1 MGVISTIDYVI
12 IAIYLAGMVGVGLWF
27 AKKHT
32 DFDDFFLAGRSL
44 TTPLLITTL
53 ISTYYG
59 IDVLFGDSQLGFTDG
74 VVAWFGYARPTYA
87 FFLIAAFLLAQR
99 LREEDFKSLPDILD
113 KYYGKNTRYVGAVTS
128 FIYSLPALSLYGF
141 GMLGDVILG
150 WEPVAGMLVLG
161 GIALVYTLTGGFW
174 AVVLTDS
181 IQFVLMCVVLAMAF
195 PFAMNLIGGFDIMI
209 EKLEPSYFDS
219 MGDLSIWLIIIY
231 ASTGLS
237 ILVEP
242 AFYQRVFAAK
252 SYKNIRNALIIGI
265 FIWGSYDWI
274 ITILAMAAKTGTL
287 IGKTIIDPGTGELIQ
302 KTIIDP
308 GVAPDA
314 ALLTVMVAALPAGA
328 LGLFMAGVLS
338 TEMSTLDSYCLV
350 AGGNVAYDIY
360 KPAIK
365 PDATDQELIKTTRYG
380 ILLSWVL
387 GFAMAVSFEQMLG
400 LWVFMASILIS
411 SVLVPILLG
420 LYVPKFRKPLAGFL
434 SAGLGLSS
442 TVILNV
448 YIMMNGTFDLEE
460 ETYIVQWLGIDFLQE
475 FVMYITVPISLIG
488 FFIGLALDKG
498 GRS

>member
-1 MGVISTIDYVI
+1 MHVIDYI
-12 IAIYLAGMVGVGLWF
+12 IISIYLAGMVGVGLWF

-59 IDVLFGDSQLGFTDG
+59 VDVLFGDSQLGFTDG

-99 LREEDFKSLPDILD
+99 LRKEDFKSLPDILD
-113 KYYGKNTRYVGAVTS
+113 KYYGKNTRYVSAVTS

-150 WEPVAGMLVLG
+150 WEPIIGMLVLG
-161 GIALVYTLTGGFW
+161 GIGLVYTLTGGFW

-181 IQFVLMCVVLAMAF
+181 IQFVMMCVVLALAF
-195 PFAMNLIGGFDIMI
+195 PFAMNLIGGFDSMV
-209 EKLEPSYFDS
+209 EKLPSSYFDT

-231 ASTGLS
+231 ASTGLA

-242 AFYQRVFAAK
+242 TFYQRIFAAK
-252 SYKNIRNALIIGI
+252 SYKNVRNALVIGI

-287 IGKTIIDPGTGELIQ
+287 MKIMGDP
-302 KTIIDP
+302 IIDP

-314 ALLTVMVAALPAGA
+314 ALLSIMVAALPVGA

-360 KPAIK
+360 KPAFK
-365 PDATDQELIKTTRYG
+365 PDATDDELIRTTRYG
-380 ILLSWVL
+380 ILLSWLL
-387 GFAMAVSFEQMLG
+387 GFAMAISFEQMLG

-411 SVLVPILLG
+411 STLTPILLG
-420 LYVPKFRKPLAGFL
+420 IYVPSFRKPLAGFL
-434 SAGLGLSS
+434 SAGLGLLS
-442 TVILNV
+442 TIILNI
-448 YIMMNGTFDLEE
+448 YIMMTGTFDTVE
-460 ETYIVQWLGIDFLQE
+460 ETYIVQWFGIDFLQE
-475 FVMYITVPISLIG
+475 FVMYITVPISFMG
-488 FFIGLALDKG
+488 FFIGLVMDRG
-498 GRS
+498 DRS

>member
-1 MGVISTIDYVI
+1 MNVISPIDYVI
-12 IAIYLAGMVGVGLWF
+12 ITIYLAGMVCVGIWF
-27 AKKHT
+27 SKKHS

-87 FFLIAAFLLAQR
+87 FFLISAFLLAKR
-99 LREEDFKSLPDILD
+99 LRKEDFKSLPDILD
-113 KYYGKNTRYVGAVTS
+113 RYYGKNTRYVGALTS

-141 GMLGDVILG
+141 GILGDVILG
-150 WEPVAGMLVLG
+150 WEPAIGMLVLG

-174 AVVLTDS
+174 AVALTDS
-181 IQFVLMCVVLAMAF
+181 IQFVMMCVVLAFAF
-195 PFAMNLIGGFDIMI
+195 PFVMNFIGGFDTMI
-209 EKLEPSYFDS
+209 EVLEPSYFDTL
-219 MGDLSIWLIIIY
+219 GDLSIWLIIIY

-242 AFYQRVFAAK
+242 TFYQRIFAAR
-252 SYKNIRNALIIGI
+252 SYRNVRNALVIGI
-265 FIWGSYDWI
+265 FIWGSYDWL
-274 ITILAMAAKTGTL
+274 ITILAMSAKVGVIKGL
-287 IGKTIIDPGTGELIQ
+287 LPSD
-302 KTIIDP
+302 
-308 GVAPDA
+308 VAPDA

-360 KPAIK
+360 KPAFK
-365 PDATDQELIKTTRYG
+365 PDLTDDELIKKTRQG
-380 ILLSWVL
+380 ILLSWLL
-387 GFAMAVSFEQMLG
+387 GFAMAVSFDQMLG
-400 LWVFMASILIS
+400 LWVFMASVLIS

-420 LYVPKFRKPLAGFL
+420 LYVPKFRKPLAGLL

-442 TVILNV
+442 TVLLNV
-448 YIMMNGTFDLEE
+448 YIMMTGTFDIVE
-460 ETYIVQWLGIDFLQE
+460 ETYIVQWFGIDFLQE
-475 FVMYITVPISLIG
+475 FIMYITVPISLFG

-498 GRS
+498 DRQ

>member
-1 MGVISTIDYVI
+1 MNVISPIDYVI
-12 IAIYLAGMVGVGLWF
+12 ITIYLAGMVCVGIWF
-27 AKKHT
+27 SKKHS

-87 FFLIAAFLLAQR
+87 FFLISAFLLAKR
-99 LREEDFKSLPDILD
+99 LRKEDFKSLPDILD
-113 KYYGKNTRYVGAVTS
+113 RYYGKNTRYVGALTS

-141 GMLGDVILG
+141 GILGDVILG
-150 WEPVAGMLVLG
+150 WEPAIGMLVLG

-174 AVVLTDS
+174 AVALTDS
-181 IQFVLMCVVLAMAF
+181 IQFVMMCVVLAFAF
-195 PFAMNLIGGFDIMI
+195 PFAMNFIGGFDTMI
-209 EKLEPSYFDS
+209 EVLEPSYFDTL
-219 MGDLSIWLIIIY
+219 GDLSIWLIIIY

-242 AFYQRVFAAK
+242 TFYQRIFAAR
-252 SYKNIRNALIIGI
+252 SYRNVRNALVIGI
-265 FIWGSYDWI
+265 FIWGSYDWL
-274 ITILAMAAKTGTL
+274 ITILAMSAKVGVIKGL
-287 IGKTIIDPGTGELIQ
+287 LPSD
-302 KTIIDP
+302 
-308 GVAPDA
+308 VAPDA

-360 KPAIK
+360 KPAFK
-365 PDATDQELIKTTRYG
+365 PDLTDDELIKKTRQG
-380 ILLSWVL
+380 ILLSWLL
-387 GFAMAVSFEQMLG
+387 GFAMAVSFDQMLG
-400 LWVFMASILIS
+400 LWVFMASVLIS

-420 LYVPKFRKPLAGFL
+420 LYVPKFRKPLAGLL

-442 TVILNV
+442 TVLLNV
-448 YIMMNGTFDLEE
+448 YIMMTGTFDIVE
-460 ETYIVQWLGIDFLQE
+460 ETYIVQWFGIDFLQE
-475 FVMYITVPISLIG
+475 FIMYITVPVSLFG

-498 GRS
+498 DRQ

>member
-1 MGVISTIDYVI
+1 MHVIDYI
-12 IAIYLAGMVGVGLWF
+12 IISIYLAGMVGVGLWF

-59 IDVLFGDSQLGFTDG
+59 VDVLFGDSQLGFTDG

-99 LREEDFKSLPDILD
+99 LREENFKSLPDILD
-113 KYYGKNTRYVGAVTS
+113 KYYGKNTRYVSAVTS

-150 WEPVAGMLVLG
+150 WEPIIGMLVLG
-161 GIALVYTLTGGFW
+161 GIGLVYTLTGGFW

-181 IQFVLMCVVLAMAF
+181 IQFVMMCVVLALAF
-195 PFAMNLIGGFDIMI
+195 PFAMNLIGGFDSMV
-209 EKLEPSYFDS
+209 EKLPSSYFDT

-231 ASTGLS
+231 ASTGLA

-242 AFYQRVFAAK
+242 TFYQRIFAAK
-252 SYKNIRNALIIGI
+252 SYKNVRNALVIGI

-287 IGKTIIDPGTGELIQ
+287 MKIMGDP
-302 KTIIDP
+302 IIDP

-314 ALLTVMVAALPAGA
+314 ALLSIMVAALPVGA

-360 KPAIK
+360 KPAFK
-365 PDATDQELIKTTRYG
+365 PDATDDELIRTTRYG
-380 ILLSWVL
+380 ILLSWLL

-411 SVLVPILLG
+411 STLTPILLG
-420 LYVPKFRKPLAGFL
+420 IYVPSFRKPLAGFL
-434 SAGLGLSS
+434 SAGLGLLS
-442 TVILNV
+442 TIILNI
-448 YIMMNGTFDLEE
+448 YIMMTGTFDTVE
-460 ETYIVQWLGIDFLQE
+460 ETYIVQWFGIDFLQE
-475 FVMYITVPISLIG
+475 FVMYITVPISFMG
-488 FFIGLALDKG
+488 FFIGLVMDRG
-498 GRS
+498 DRS

>member
-1 MGVISTIDYVI
+1 MGAISIIDYVI
-12 IAIYLAGMVGVGLWF
+12 IALYLSGMVGVGLWF

-87 FFLIAAFLLAQR
+87 FFLVAAFLLAQR
-99 LREEDFKSLPDILD
+99 LREENFKSLPDILD
-113 KYYGKNTRYVGAVTS
+113 KYYGKKTRYVGAVTS

-150 WEPVAGMLVLG
+150 WKPIVGMLVLG

-181 IQFVLMCVVLAMAF
+181 IQFVMMCVVLALAF
-195 PFAMNLIGGFDIMI
+195 PFAMNLIGGFDSMI
-209 EKLEPSYFDS
+209 DTLEPNYFDT
-219 MGDLSIWLIIIY
+219 MGDLSTWLIVIY

-242 AFYQRVFAAK
+242 TFYQRIFAAK
-252 SYKNIRNALIIGI
+252 SYKSVRNALIIGI
-265 FIWGSYDWI
+265 FIWGSYDWM
-274 ITILAMAAKTGTL
+274 ITILAMSAKVGVL
-287 IGKTIIDPGTGELIQ
+287 KGMLPG
-302 KTIIDP
+302 D
-308 GVAPDA
+308 VAPDA
-314 ALLTVMVAALPAGA
+314 ALLTIMVAALPAGA
-328 LGLFMAGVLS
+328 LGLFIAGVLS

-360 KPAIK
+360 KPALK
-365 PDATDQELIKTTRYG
+365 PDATDIELIKTTRYG
-380 ILLSWVL
+380 ILLSWFL

-400 LWVFMASILIS
+400 LWVFLASILIS
-411 SVLVPILLG
+411 STLTPILLG
-420 LYVPKFRKPLAGFL
+420 IYIPNFRRPLAGFF
-434 SAGLGLSS
+434 SAGLGLLS
-442 TVILNV
+442 TIILNI
-448 YIMMNGTFDLEE
+448 YIMIYGTFDPVD
-460 ETYIVQWLGIDFLQE
+460 ETYFIQWFGVDFLQE
-475 FVMYITVPISLIG
+475 FIMYITIPISLIG
-488 FFIGLALDKG
+488 FFAGFVLDKG

>member
-1 MGVISTIDYVI
+1 MHVIDYI
-12 IAIYLAGMVGVGLWF
+12 IISIYLAGMVGVGLWF

-99 LREEDFKSLPDILD
+99 LRKEDFKSLPDILD
-113 KYYGKNTRYVGAVTS
+113 KYYGKNTRYVSAVTS

-150 WEPVAGMLVLG
+150 WEPIIGMLVLG
-161 GIALVYTLTGGFW
+161 GIGLVYTLTGGFW

-181 IQFVLMCVVLAMAF
+181 IQFVMMCVVLALAF
-195 PFAMNLIGGFDIMI
+195 PFAMNLIGGFDSMV
-209 EKLEPSYFDS
+209 EKLPSSYFDT

-231 ASTGLS
+231 ASTGLA

-242 AFYQRVFAAK
+242 TFYQRIFAAK
-252 SYKNIRNALIIGI
+252 SYKNVRNALVIGI

-287 IGKTIIDPGTGELIQ
+287 MKIMGDP
-302 KTIIDP
+302 IIDP

-314 ALLTVMVAALPAGA
+314 ALLTIMVAALPVGA

-360 KPAIK
+360 KPAFK
-365 PDATDQELIKTTRYG
+365 PDATDDELIRTTRYG
-380 ILLSWVL
+380 IFLSWLL

-411 SVLVPILLG
+411 STMTPILLG
-420 LYVPKFRKPLAGFL
+420 IYVPSFRKPLAGFL
-434 SAGLGLSS
+434 SAGLGLLS
-442 TVILNV
+442 TIILNI
-448 YIMMNGTFDLEE
+448 YIMMTGTFDTVE
-460 ETYIVQWLGIDFLQE
+460 ETYIVQWFGIDFLQE
-475 FVMYITVPISLIG
+475 FVMYITVPISFMG
-488 FFIGLALDKG
+488 FFIGLVMDRG
-498 GRS
+498 DRS

>member
-1 MGVISTIDYVI
+1 MGMI
-12 IAIYLAGMVGVGLWF
+12 GVGVWF

-87 FFLIAAFLLAQR
+87 FFLIAAFFLAQR
-99 LREEDFKSLPDILD
+99 LKEEDFKSLPDILD
-113 KYYGKNTRYVGAVTS
+113 KYYGKKTRYVGAITS

-150 WEPVAGMLVLG
+150 WEPIMGMLVLG

-181 IQFVLMCVVLAMAF
+181 IQFLFMCVVLALAV
-195 PFAMNLIGGFDIMI
+195 PFAMNFIGGFDKMI
-209 EKLEPSYFDS
+209 DILEPSYFDT

-231 ASTGLS
+231 ASTGLA

-242 AFYQRVFAAK
+242 TFYQRIFAAK
-252 SYKNIRNALIIGI
+252 SYKNVRNALIIGI

-274 ITILAMAAKTGTL
+274 ITIIAMAAKTGVLQGILPTDL
-287 IGKTIIDPGTGELIQ
+287 
-302 KTIIDP
+302 
-308 GVAPDA
+308 APDA

-360 KPAIK
+360 RPAIK
-365 PDATDQELIKTTRYG
+365 PDATDEELIKKTRYG
-380 ILLSWVL
+380 ILLSWIL
-387 GFAMAVSFEQMLG
+387 GLAMAVSFDQMLG

-411 SVLVPILLG
+411 SVMVPILLG
-420 LYVPKFRKPLAGFL
+420 LFIPRFRKALAGFL
-434 SAGLGLSS
+434 SAGLGLAS
-442 TVILNV
+442 TVILNI
-448 YIMMNGTFDLEE
+448 YIMMTGTFDVLE
-460 ETYIVQWLGIDFLQE
+460 ETYIIQWFGIDFLQE
-475 FVMYITVPISLIG
+475 FIMYITVPISLLG
-488 FFIGLALDKG
+488 FFIGLILDKG
-498 GRS
+498 DRS

>member
-1 MGVISTIDYVI
+1 MGAISTIDYVI
-12 IAIYLAGMVGVGLWF
+12 IALYLSGMVGVGLWF

-32 DFDDFFLAGRSL
+32 DFDDYFLAGRSL

-99 LREEDFKSLPDILD
+99 LREENFKSLPDILD
-113 KYYGKNTRYVGAVTS
+113 KYYGKKTRYVGAVTS

-150 WEPVAGMLVLG
+150 WKPIVGMLVLG

-181 IQFVLMCVVLAMAF
+181 IQFVMMCVVLALAF
-195 PFAMNLIGGFDIMI
+195 PFAMNLIGGFDSMI
-209 EKLEPSYFDS
+209 DTLEPSYFNT

-242 AFYQRVFAAK
+242 TFYQRIFAAK
-252 SYKNIRNALIIGI
+252 SYKSVRNALIIGI
-265 FIWGSYDWI
+265 FIWGSYDWM
-274 ITILAMAAKTGTL
+274 ITILAMSAKVGVL
-287 IGKTIIDPGTGELIQ
+287 KGLLPG
-302 KTIIDP
+302 D
-308 GVAPDA
+308 VAPDA
-314 ALLTVMVAALPAGA
+314 ALLTIMVAALPAGA
-328 LGLFMAGVLS
+328 LGLFIAGVLS

-360 KPAIK
+360 KPALK
-365 PDATDQELIKTTRYG
+365 PEATDTELIKTTRYG
-380 ILLSWVL
+380 ILLSWFL

-400 LWVFMASILIS
+400 LWVFLASILIS
-411 SVLVPILLG
+411 STLTPVLLG
-420 LYVPKFRKPLAGFL
+420 IYIPNFRRPLAGFF
-434 SAGLGLSS
+434 SAGLGLLS
-442 TVILNV
+442 TIILNI
-448 YIMMNGTFDLEE
+448 YIMIYGTFDPVD
-460 ETYIVQWLGIDFLQE
+460 ETYFIQWFGVDFLQE
-475 FVMYITVPISLIG
+475 FIMYITIPISLIG
-488 FFIGLALDKG
+488 FFAGFALDKG
-498 GRS
+498 DRS

>member
-1 MGVISTIDYVI
+1 MNVISPIDYVI
-12 IAIYLAGMVGVGLWF
+12 ITIYLAGMVCVGIWF
-27 AKKHT
+27 SKKHS

-87 FFLIAAFLLAQR
+87 FFLISAFLLAKR
-99 LREEDFKSLPDILD
+99 LRKEDFKSLPDILD
-113 KYYGKNTRYVGAVTS
+113 RYYGKNTRYVGALTS

-141 GMLGDVILG
+141 GILGDVILG
-150 WEPVAGMLVLG
+150 WEPAIGMLVLG
-161 GIALVYTLTGGFW
+161 GIALAYTLTGGFW
-174 AVVLTDS
+174 AVALTDS
-181 IQFVLMCVVLAMAF
+181 IQFVMMCVVLAFAF
-195 PFAMNLIGGFDIMI
+195 PFAMNFIGGFDTMI
-209 EKLEPSYFDS
+209 EVLEPSYFDTL
-219 MGDLSIWLIIIY
+219 GDLSIWLIIIY

-242 AFYQRVFAAK
+242 TFYQRIFAAR
-252 SYKNIRNALIIGI
+252 SYRNVRNALVIGI
-265 FIWGSYDWI
+265 FIWGSYDWL
-274 ITILAMAAKTGTL
+274 ITILAMTAKVGVIKGIL
-287 IGKTIIDPGTGELIQ
+287 PSD
-302 KTIIDP
+302 
-308 GVAPDA
+308 VAPDA

-360 KPAIK
+360 KPAFK
-365 PDATDQELIKTTRYG
+365 PDLTDDELIKKTRQG
-380 ILLSWVL
+380 ILLSWLL
-387 GFAMAVSFEQMLG
+387 GFAMAVSFDQMLG
-400 LWVFMASILIS
+400 LWVFMASVLIS

-420 LYVPKFRKPLAGFL
+420 LYVPKFRKPLAGLL

-442 TVILNV
+442 TVLLNV
-448 YIMMNGTFDLEE
+448 YIMMTGTFDIVE
-460 ETYIVQWLGIDFLQE
+460 ETYIVQWFGIDFLQE
-475 FVMYITVPISLIG
+475 FIMYITVPISLFG

-498 GRS
+498 DRQ

>member
-1 MGVISTIDYVI
+1 MYSISTIDYII
-12 IAIYLAGMVGVGLWF
+12 IALYLMGMLGVGLWF

-87 FFLIAAFLLAQR
+87 FFIIAAFLLAQR
-99 LREEDFKSLPDILD
+99 LKEEDFKSLPDILD
-113 KYYGKNTRYVGAVTS
+113 KYYGKNTRYVGALTS

-150 WEPVAGMLVLG
+150 WEPIMGMLVLG
-161 GIALVYTLTGGFW
+161 GIALIYTLTGGFW
-174 AVVLTDS
+174 AVVLIDS
-181 IQFVLMCVVLAMAF
+181 IQFLFMCVVLALAV
-195 PFAMNLIGGFDIMI
+195 PFAMNFIGGFDKMI
-209 EKLEPSYFDS
+209 DILEPSYFDT

-231 ASTGLS
+231 ASTGLA

-242 AFYQRVFAAK
+242 TFYQRIFAAK
-252 SYKNIRNALIIGI
+252 SYKNVRNALIIGI

-274 ITILAMAAKTGTL
+274 ITIIAMAAKTGVLQGLLPT
-287 IGKTIIDPGTGELIQ
+287 D
-302 KTIIDP
+302 
-308 GVAPDA
+308 VAPDA

-328 LGLFMAGVLS
+328 LGLFIAGVLS

-360 KPAIK
+360 RPAIN
-365 PDATDQELIKTTRYG
+365 PAATDDELIKKTRIG

-387 GFAMAVSFEQMLG
+387 GFAMAISFDQMLG

-411 SVLVPILLG
+411 SVMVPILLG
-420 LYVPKFRKPLAGFL
+420 LFVPSFRKPSAGFF
-434 SAGLGLSS
+434 SAGAGLLS
-442 TVILNV
+442 TVALNIV
-448 YIMMNGTFDLEE
+448 IMTTGAFDPVE
-460 ETYIVQWLGIDFLQE
+460 ETYIVQWFGIDFLQE

-488 FFIGLALDKG
+488 FFMGLALDKG
-498 GRS
+498 NTS

>member
-1 MGVISTIDYVI
+1 MHAIDYI
-12 IAIYLAGMVGVGLWF
+12 IISIYLIGMVGVGLWF

-59 IDVLFGDSQLGFTDG
+59 VDVLFGDSQLGFTDG

-99 LREEDFKSLPDILD
+99 LRKEDFKSLPDILD
-113 KYYGKNTRYVGAVTS
+113 KYYGKNTRYVSAVTS

-150 WEPVAGMLVLG
+150 WEPIISMLVLG
-161 GIALVYTLTGGFW
+161 GIGLVYTLTGGFW

-181 IQFVLMCVVLAMAF
+181 IQFVMMCLVLALAF
-195 PFAMNLIGGFDIMI
+195 PFAMNLIGGFDSMI
-209 EKLEPSYFDS
+209 EELPSSYFYT

-231 ASTGLS
+231 ASTGLA

-242 AFYQRVFAAK
+242 TFYQRIFAAK
-252 SYKNIRNALIIGI
+252 SYKNVRNALVIGI

-287 IGKTIIDPGTGELIQ
+287 MKIMGNP
-302 KTIIDP
+302 IIDP

-314 ALLTVMVAALPAGA
+314 ALLTIMVAALPVGA

-360 KPAIK
+360 KPAFK
-365 PDATDQELIKTTRYG
+365 PDATDDELIRTTRYG
-380 ILLSWVL
+380 ILLSWLL

-411 SVLVPILLG
+411 STMIPILMG
-420 LYVPKFRKPLAGFL
+420 IYVPSFRKPLAGFL
-434 SAGLGLSS
+434 SAGLGLLS
-442 TVILNV
+442 TIILNV
-448 YIMMNGTFDLEE
+448 YIMMTGTFDTLE
-460 ETYIVQWLGIDFLQE
+460 ETYIVQWFGIDFLQE
-475 FVMYITVPISLIG
+475 FIMYITVPISFMG
-488 FFIGLALDKG
+488 FFIGLVIDRG
-498 GRS
+498 NRS

>member
-1 MGVISTIDYVI
+1 MGAISTIDYAI
-12 IAIYLAGMVGVGLWF
+12 IALYLSGMVGVGLWF

-99 LREEDFKSLPDILD
+99 LREENFKSLPDILD
-113 KYYGKNTRYVGAVTS
+113 KYYGKKTRYVGAVTS

-150 WEPVAGMLVLG
+150 WKPIVGMLVFG

-181 IQFVLMCVVLAMAF
+181 IQFVMMCVVLAFAF
-195 PFAMNLIGGFDIMI
+195 PFAMNLIGGFDSMI
-209 EKLEPSYFDS
+209 DTLEPSYFDT

-242 AFYQRVFAAK
+242 TFYQRIFAAK
-252 SYKNIRNALIIGI
+252 SYKSVRNALIIGI
-265 FIWGSYDWI
+265 FIWGSYDWM
-274 ITILAMAAKTGTL
+274 ITILAMSAKVGVL
-287 IGKTIIDPGTGELIQ
+287 KGLLPG
-302 KTIIDP
+302 D
-308 GVAPDA
+308 VAPDA
-314 ALLTVMVAALPAGA
+314 ALLTIMVAALPAGA
-328 LGLFMAGVLS
+328 LGLFIAGVLS

-360 KPAIK
+360 KPALK
-365 PDATDQELIKTTRYG
+365 PDATDTELIKTTRYG
-380 ILLSWVL
+380 ILLSWFL

-400 LWVFMASILIS
+400 LWVFLASILIS
-411 SVLVPILLG
+411 STLAPILLG
-420 LYVPKFRKPLAGFL
+420 IYIPNFRRPLAGFF
-434 SAGLGLSS
+434 SAGLGLLS
-442 TVILNV
+442 TIILNI
-448 YIMMNGTFDLEE
+448 YIMIYGTFDPVE
-460 ETYIVQWLGIDFLQE
+460 ETYFVQWFGVDFLQE
-475 FVMYITVPISLIG
+475 FIMYITIPISLIG
-488 FFIGLALDKG
+488 FFAGFFLDKG

>member
-1 MGVISTIDYVI
+1 MGAISTIDYVI
-12 IAIYLAGMVGVGLWF
+12 IALYLSGMVGVGLWF

-32 DFDDFFLAGRSL
+32 DFDDYFLAGRSL

-99 LREEDFKSLPDILD
+99 LREENFKSLPDILD
-113 KYYGKNTRYVGAVTS
+113 KYYGKKTRYVGAVTS

-150 WEPVAGMLVLG
+150 WKPIVGMLVLG

-181 IQFVLMCVVLAMAF
+181 IQFVMMCVVLALAF
-195 PFAMNLIGGFDIMI
+195 PFAMNLIGGFDSMI
-209 EKLEPSYFDS
+209 DTLEPSYFNT

-242 AFYQRVFAAK
+242 TFYQRIFAAK
-252 SYKNIRNALIIGI
+252 SYKSVRNALIIGI
-265 FIWGSYDWI
+265 FIWGSYDWM
-274 ITILAMAAKTGTL
+274 ITILAMSAKVGVL
-287 IGKTIIDPGTGELIQ
+287 KGLLPG
-302 KTIIDP
+302 D
-308 GVAPDA
+308 VAPDA
-314 ALLTVMVAALPAGA
+314 ALLTIMVAALPAGA
-328 LGLFMAGVLS
+328 LGLFIAGVLS

-360 KPAIK
+360 KPALK
-365 PDATDQELIKTTRYG
+365 PEATDTELIKTTRYG
-380 ILLSWVL
+380 ILLSWFL

-400 LWVFMASILIS
+400 LWVFLASILIS
-411 SVLVPILLG
+411 STLTPILLG
-420 LYVPKFRKPLAGFL
+420 IYIPNFRRPLAGFF
-434 SAGLGLSS
+434 SAGLGLLS
-442 TVILNV
+442 TIILNI
-448 YIMMNGTFDLEE
+448 YIMIYGTFDPVD
-460 ETYIVQWLGIDFLQE
+460 ETYFIQWFGVDFLQE
-475 FVMYITVPISLIG
+475 FIMYITIPISLIG
-488 FFIGLALDKG
+488 FFAGFALDKG
-498 GRS
+498 DRS

>member
-1 MGVISTIDYVI
+1 MYSIATIDYII
-12 IAIYLAGMVGVGLWF
+12 IAIYLMGMIGVGVWF
-27 AKKHT
+27 AKRHT

-59 IDVLFGDSQLGFTDG
+59 IDVLFGDSQLGFTNG

-87 FFLIAAFLLAQR
+87 FFLIAAFFLAQR
-99 LREEDFKSLPDILD
+99 LKEEDFKSLPDILD

-150 WEPVAGMLVLG
+150 WEPIMGMLVLG

-181 IQFVLMCVVLAMAF
+181 IQFLFMCVVLALAV
-195 PFAMNLIGGFDIMI
+195 PFAMNFIGGFDKMI
-209 EKLEPSYFDS
+209 DILEPSYFDT

-231 ASTGLS
+231 ASTGLA

-242 AFYQRVFAAK
+242 TFYQRIFAAK
-252 SYKNIRNALIIGI
+252 SYKSVRNALIIGI

-274 ITILAMAAKTGTL
+274 ITIIAMAAKTGVLQGILPT
-287 IGKTIIDPGTGELIQ
+287 D
-302 KTIIDP
+302 
-308 GVAPDA
+308 VAPDA

-360 KPAIK
+360 RPAIK
-365 PDATDQELIKTTRYG
+365 PDATDQELIKKTRYG
-380 ILLSWVL
+380 ILLSWIL
-387 GFAMAVSFEQMLG
+387 GLAMAVSFDQMLG

-411 SVLVPILLG
+411 SVMVPILLG
-420 LYVPKFRKPLAGFL
+420 LFIPRFRKALAGFL
-434 SAGLGLSS
+434 SAGLGLAS
-442 TVILNV
+442 TVILNI
-448 YIMMNGTFDLEE
+448 YIMMTGTFDVLE
-460 ETYIVQWLGIDFLQE
+460 ETYIIQWFGIDFLQE
-475 FVMYITVPISLIG
+475 FIMYITVPISLLG
-488 FFIGLALDKG
+488 FFIGLILDKG
-498 GRS
+498 DRS

>member
-1 MGVISTIDYVI
+1 MYSIATIDYII
-12 IAIYLAGMVGVGLWF
+12 IAIYLMGMIGVGVWF
-27 AKKHT
+27 AKRHT

-59 IDVLFGDSQLGFTDG
+59 IDVLFGDSQLGFTNG

-87 FFLIAAFLLAQR
+87 FFLIAAFFLAQR
-99 LREEDFKSLPDILD
+99 LKEEDFKSLPDILD

-150 WEPVAGMLVLG
+150 WEPIMGMLVLG

-181 IQFVLMCVVLAMAF
+181 IQFLFMCVVLALAV
-195 PFAMNLIGGFDIMI
+195 PFAMNFIGGFDKMI
-209 EKLEPSYFDS
+209 DILEPSYFDT

-231 ASTGLS
+231 ASTGLA

-242 AFYQRVFAAK
+242 TFYQRIFAAK
-252 SYKNIRNALIIGI
+252 SYKNVRNALIIGI

-274 ITILAMAAKTGTL
+274 ITIIAMAAKTGALQGILPT
-287 IGKTIIDPGTGELIQ
+287 D
-302 KTIIDP
+302 
-308 GVAPDA
+308 VAPDA

-360 KPAIK
+360 RPAIK
-365 PDATDQELIKTTRYG
+365 PDATDEELIKKTRYG
-380 ILLSWVL
+380 ILLSWIL
-387 GFAMAVSFEQMLG
+387 GLAMAVSFDQMLG

-411 SVLVPILLG
+411 SVMVPILLG
-420 LYVPKFRKPLAGFL
+420 LFIPRFRKALAGFL
-434 SAGLGLSS
+434 SAGLGLAS
-442 TVILNV
+442 TVILNI
-448 YIMMNGTFDLEE
+448 YIMMTGTFDVLE
-460 ETYIVQWLGIDFLQE
+460 ETYIIQWFGIDFLQE
-475 FVMYITVPISLIG
+475 FIMYITVPISLLG
-488 FFIGLALDKG
+488 FFIGLILDKG
-498 GRS
+498 DRS

>member
-1 MGVISTIDYVI
+1 MNVISPIDYVI
-12 IAIYLAGMVGVGLWF
+12 ITIYLAGIVCVGIWF
-27 AKKHT
+27 SKKHS

-87 FFLIAAFLLAQR
+87 FFLISAFLLAKR
-99 LREEDFKSLPDILD
+99 LRKEDFKSLPDILD
-113 KYYGKNTRYVGAVTS
+113 RYYGKNTRYVGALTS

-141 GMLGDVILG
+141 GILGDVILG
-150 WEPVAGMLVLG
+150 WEPAIGMLVLG
-161 GIALVYTLTGGFW
+161 GIALAYTLTGGFW
-174 AVVLTDS
+174 AVALTDS
-181 IQFVLMCVVLAMAF
+181 IQFVMMCVILAFAF
-195 PFAMNLIGGFDIMI
+195 PFAMNFIGGFDTMI
-209 EKLEPSYFDS
+209 EVLEPSYFVTL
-219 MGDLSIWLIIIY
+219 GDLSIWLIIIY

-242 AFYQRVFAAK
+242 TFYQRIFAAR
-252 SYKNIRNALIIGI
+252 SYRNVRNALVIGI
-265 FIWGSYDWI
+265 FIWGSYDWL
-274 ITILAMAAKTGTL
+274 ITILAMSAKVGVIKGIL
-287 IGKTIIDPGTGELIQ
+287 PSD
-302 KTIIDP
+302 
-308 GVAPDA
+308 VAPDA

-360 KPAIK
+360 KPAFK
-365 PDATDQELIKTTRYG
+365 PDLTDDELIKKTRQG
-380 ILLSWVL
+380 ILLSWLL
-387 GFAMAVSFEQMLG
+387 GFAMAVSFDQMLG
-400 LWVFMASILIS
+400 LWVFMASVLIS

-420 LYVPKFRKPLAGFL
+420 LYVPKFRKPLAGLL

-442 TVILNV
+442 TVLLNV
-448 YIMMNGTFDLEE
+448 YIMMTGTFDIVE
-460 ETYIVQWLGIDFLQE
+460 ETYIVQWFGIDFLQE
-475 FVMYITVPISLIG
+475 FIMYITVPISLFG

-498 GRS
+498 DRQ

>member
-1 MGVISTIDYVI
+1 MGAISTIDYVI
-12 IAIYLAGMVGVGLWF
+12 IALYLSGMVGVGLWF

-99 LREEDFKSLPDILD
+99 LREENFKSLPDILD
-113 KYYGKNTRYVGAVTS
+113 KYYGKKTRYVGAVTS

-150 WEPVAGMLVLG
+150 WKPIVGMLVFG

-181 IQFVLMCVVLAMAF
+181 IQFVMMCVVLAFAF
-195 PFAMNLIGGFDIMI
+195 PFAMNLIGGFDSMI
-209 EKLEPSYFDS
+209 DTLEPSYFDT

-242 AFYQRVFAAK
+242 TFYQRIFAAK
-252 SYKNIRNALIIGI
+252 SYKSVRNALIIGI
-265 FIWGSYDWI
+265 FIWGSYDWM
-274 ITILAMAAKTGTL
+274 ITILAMSAKVGVL
-287 IGKTIIDPGTGELIQ
+287 KGLLPG
-302 KTIIDP
+302 D
-308 GVAPDA
+308 VAPDA
-314 ALLTVMVAALPAGA
+314 ALLTIMVAALPAGA
-328 LGLFMAGVLS
+328 LGLFIAGVLS

-360 KPAIK
+360 KPALK
-365 PDATDQELIKTTRYG
+365 PDATDTELIKTTRYG
-380 ILLSWVL
+380 ILLSWFL

-400 LWVFMASILIS
+400 LWVFLASILIS
-411 SVLVPILLG
+411 STLAPILLG
-420 LYVPKFRKPLAGFL
+420 IYIPNFRRPLAGFF
-434 SAGLGLSS
+434 SAGLGLLS
-442 TVILNV
+442 TIILNI
-448 YIMMNGTFDLEE
+448 YIMIYGTFDPVE
-460 ETYIVQWLGIDFLQE
+460 ETYFVQWFGVDFLQE
-475 FVMYITVPISLIG
+475 FIMYITIPISLIG
-488 FFIGLALDKG
+488 FFSGFFLDKG

>member
-1 MGVISTIDYVI
+1 MYSIATIDYII
-12 IAIYLAGMVGVGLWF
+12 IAIYLMGMIGVGVWF

-44 TTPLLITTL
+44 TTPPLITTL

-59 IDVLFGDSQLGFTDG
+59 IDVLFGDSQLGFTNG

-87 FFLIAAFLLAQR
+87 FFLIAAFFLAQR
-99 LREEDFKSLPDILD
+99 LKEEDFKSLPDILD
-113 KYYGKNTRYVGAVTS
+113 KYYGKNTRYVGAITS

-150 WEPVAGMLVLG
+150 WEPIMGMLVLG

-181 IQFVLMCVVLAMAF
+181 IQFLFMCVVLALAV
-195 PFAMNLIGGFDIMI
+195 PFAMNFIGGFDKMI
-209 EKLEPSYFDS
+209 DILEPSYFDT

-231 ASTGLS
+231 ASTGLA

-242 AFYQRVFAAK
+242 TFYQRIFAAK
-252 SYKNIRNALIIGI
+252 SYKNVRNALIIGI

-274 ITILAMAAKTGTL
+274 ITIIAMAAKTGVLQGILPT
-287 IGKTIIDPGTGELIQ
+287 D
-302 KTIIDP
+302 
-308 GVAPDA
+308 VAPDA

-360 KPAIK
+360 RPAIK
-365 PDATDQELIKTTRYG
+365 PDATDEELIKKTRYG
-380 ILLSWVL
+380 ILLSWIL
-387 GFAMAVSFEQMLG
+387 GLAMAVSFDQMLG

-411 SVLVPILLG
+411 SVMVPILLG
-420 LYVPKFRKPLAGFL
+420 LFIPRFRKALAGFL
-434 SAGLGLSS
+434 SAGLGLAS
-442 TVILNV
+442 TVILNI
-448 YIMMNGTFDLEE
+448 YIMMTGTFDVLE
-460 ETYIVQWLGIDFLQE
+460 ETYIIQWFGIDFLQE
-475 FVMYITVPISLIG
+475 FIMYITVPISLLG
-488 FFIGLALDKG
+488 FFIGLILDKG
-498 GRS
+498 DRS

>member
-1 MGVISTIDYVI
+1 MHVIDYI
-12 IAIYLAGMVGVGLWF
+12 IISIYLAGMVGVGLWF

-59 IDVLFGDSQLGFTDG
+59 VDVLFGDSQLGFTDG

-99 LREEDFKSLPDILD
+99 LREENFKSLPDILD
-113 KYYGKNTRYVGAVTS
+113 KYYGKNTRYVSAVTS

-150 WEPVAGMLVLG
+150 WEPIIGMLVLG
-161 GIALVYTLTGGFW
+161 GIGLVYTLTGGFW

-181 IQFVLMCVVLAMAF
+181 IQFVMMCVVLALAF
-195 PFAMNLIGGFDIMI
+195 PFAMNLIGGFDSMV
-209 EKLEPSYFDS
+209 EKLPSSYFDT

-231 ASTGLS
+231 ASTGLA

-242 AFYQRVFAAK
+242 TFYQRIFAAK
-252 SYKNIRNALIIGI
+252 SYKNVRNALVIGI

-287 IGKTIIDPGTGELIQ
+287 MKIMGDP
-302 KTIIDP
+302 IIDP

-314 ALLTVMVAALPAGA
+314 ALLSIMVAALPVGA

-360 KPAIK
+360 KPAFK
-365 PDATDQELIKTTRYG
+365 PDATDDELIRTTRYG
-380 ILLSWVL
+380 IFLSWLL

-411 SVLVPILLG
+411 STMTPILLG
-420 LYVPKFRKPLAGFL
+420 IYVPSFRKPLAGFL
-434 SAGLGLSS
+434 SAGLGLLS
-442 TVILNV
+442 TIILNI
-448 YIMMNGTFDLEE
+448 YIMMTGTFDTVE
-460 ETYIVQWLGIDFLQE
+460 ETYIVQWFGIDFLQE
-475 FVMYITVPISLIG
+475 FVMYITVPISFMG
-488 FFIGLALDKG
+488 FFIGLVMDRG
-498 GRS
+498 DRS

>member
-1 MGVISTIDYVI
+1 MYSIATIDYII
-12 IAIYLAGMVGVGLWF
+12 IAIYLMGMIGVGVWF

-59 IDVLFGDSQLGFTDG
+59 IDVLFGDSQLGFTNG

-87 FFLIAAFLLAQR
+87 FFLIAAFFLAQR
-99 LREEDFKSLPDILD
+99 LKEEDFKSLPDILD

-150 WEPVAGMLVLG
+150 WEPIMGMLVLG

-181 IQFVLMCVVLAMAF
+181 IQFLFMCVVLALAV
-195 PFAMNLIGGFDIMI
+195 PFAMNFIGGFDKMI
-209 EKLEPSYFDS
+209 DILEPSYFDT

-231 ASTGLS
+231 ASTGLA

-242 AFYQRVFAAK
+242 TFYQRIFAAK
-252 SYKNIRNALIIGI
+252 SYKNVRNALIIGI

-274 ITILAMAAKTGTL
+274 ITIIAMAAKTGVLQGILPTDL
-287 IGKTIIDPGTGELIQ
+287 
-302 KTIIDP
+302 
-308 GVAPDA
+308 APDA

-360 KPAIK
+360 RPAIK
-365 PDATDQELIKTTRYG
+365 PDATDEELIKKTRYG
-380 ILLSWVL
+380 ILLSWIL
-387 GFAMAVSFEQMLG
+387 GLAMAVSFDQMLG

-411 SVLVPILLG
+411 SVMVPILLG
-420 LYVPKFRKPLAGFL
+420 LFIPRFRKALAGFL
-434 SAGLGLSS
+434 SAGLGLAS
-442 TVILNV
+442 TVILNI
-448 YIMMNGTFDLEE
+448 YIMMTGTFDVME
-460 ETYIVQWLGIDFLQE
+460 ETYIIQWFGIDFLQE
-475 FVMYITVPISLIG
+475 FIMYITVPISLLG
-488 FFIGLALDKG
+488 FFIGLILDKG
-498 GRS
+498 DRS

>member
-1 MGVISTIDYVI
+1 MGAISTIDYVI
-12 IAIYLAGMVGVGLWF
+12 IALYLSGMVGVGLWF

-87 FFLIAAFLLAQR
+87 FFLVAAFLLAQR
-99 LREEDFKSLPDILD
+99 LREENFKSLPDILD
-113 KYYGKNTRYVGAVTS
+113 KYYGKKTRYVGAVTS

-150 WEPVAGMLVLG
+150 WKPIVGMLVLG

-181 IQFVLMCVVLAMAF
+181 IQFVMMCVVLALAF
-195 PFAMNLIGGFDIMI
+195 PFAMNLIGGFDSMI
-209 EKLEPSYFDS
+209 DTLEPNYFDT
-219 MGDLSIWLIIIY
+219 MGDLSTWLIVIY

-242 AFYQRVFAAK
+242 TFYQRIFAAK
-252 SYKNIRNALIIGI
+252 SYKSVRNALIIGI
-265 FIWGSYDWI
+265 FIWGSYDWM
-274 ITILAMAAKTGTL
+274 ITILAMSAKVGVL
-287 IGKTIIDPGTGELIQ
+287 KGLLPG
-302 KTIIDP
+302 D
-308 GVAPDA
+308 VAPDA
-314 ALLTVMVAALPAGA
+314 ALLTIMVAALPAGA
-328 LGLFMAGVLS
+328 LGLFIAGVLS

-360 KPAIK
+360 KPALK
-365 PDATDQELIKTTRYG
+365 PDATDTELIKTTRYG
-380 ILLSWVL
+380 ILLSWFL

-400 LWVFMASILIS
+400 LWVFLASILIS
-411 SVLVPILLG
+411 STLTPVLLG
-420 LYVPKFRKPLAGFL
+420 IYIPSFRRPLAGFF
-434 SAGLGLSS
+434 SAGLGLLS
-442 TVILNV
+442 TIILNI
-448 YIMMNGTFDLEE
+448 YIMIYGTFDPVD
-460 ETYIVQWLGIDFLQE
+460 ETYFVQWFGVDFLQE
-475 FVMYITVPISLIG
+475 FIMYITIPISLIG
-488 FFIGLALDKG
+488 FFAGFALDKG
-498 GRS
+498 YRS

>member
-1 MGVISTIDYVI
+1 MGAISTIDYVI
-12 IAIYLAGMVGVGLWF
+12 IALYLSGMVGVGLWF

-99 LREEDFKSLPDILD
+99 LREENFKSLPDILD
-113 KYYGKNTRYVGAVTS
+113 KYYGKKTRYVGAVTS

-141 GMLGDVILG
+141 GMLGDVIFS
-150 WEPVAGMLVLG
+150 WKPIVGMLVFG

-181 IQFVLMCVVLAMAF
+181 IQFVMMCVVLAFAF
-195 PFAMNLIGGFDIMI
+195 PFAMNLIGGFDSMI
-209 EKLEPSYFDS
+209 DTLEPSYFDT

-242 AFYQRVFAAK
+242 TFYQRIFAAK
-252 SYKNIRNALIIGI
+252 SYKSVRNALIIGV
-265 FIWGSYDWI
+265 FIWGSYDWM
-274 ITILAMAAKTGTL
+274 ITILAMSAKVGVL
-287 IGKTIIDPGTGELIQ
+287 KGLLPG
-302 KTIIDP
+302 D
-308 GVAPDA
+308 VAPDA
-314 ALLTVMVAALPAGA
+314 ALLTIMVAALPAGA
-328 LGLFMAGVLS
+328 LGLFIAGVLS

-360 KPAIK
+360 KPALK
-365 PDATDQELIKTTRYG
+365 PDATDTELIKTTRYG
-380 ILLSWVL
+380 ILLSWFL

-400 LWVFMASILIS
+400 LWVFLASILIS
-411 SVLVPILLG
+411 STLAPILLG
-420 LYVPKFRKPLAGFL
+420 IYIPNFRRPLAGFF
-434 SAGLGLSS
+434 SAGLGLLS
-442 TVILNV
+442 TIILNI
-448 YIMMNGTFDLEE
+448 YIMIYGTFDPVE
-460 ETYIVQWLGIDFLQE
+460 ETYFVQWFGVDFLQE
-475 FVMYITVPISLIG
+475 FIMYITIPISLIG
-488 FFIGLALDKG
+488 FFAGFFLDKG
-498 GRS
+498 SRS